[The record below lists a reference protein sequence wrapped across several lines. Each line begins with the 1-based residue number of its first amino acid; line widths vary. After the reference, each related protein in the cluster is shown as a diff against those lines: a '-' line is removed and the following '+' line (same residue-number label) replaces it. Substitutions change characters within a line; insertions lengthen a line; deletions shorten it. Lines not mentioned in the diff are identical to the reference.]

1 MGLLAYSVL
10 IKKMEHIPGWGSSPW
25 SQAPT
30 DNTFR
35 LVQYISTGSN
45 TWDQQHRH
53 HLLLPGCLLYHGTC
67 DSGSRSWDSCIP
79 HPKAKT
85 AAHQ

>member
-35 LVQYISTGSN
+35 LVSS
-45 TWDQQHRH
+45 RA
-53 HLLLPGCLLYHGTC
+53 LYSPQAPSFRP
-67 DSGSRSWDSCIP
+67 DSGHRSPQMFPFPWLCLGG
-79 HPKAKT
+79 
-85 AAHQ
+85 